1 MSHAKQG
8 NPQRCLAW
16 FEKRPLFAVVLVVV
30 LGILCVAW
38 SPWLGYSVALVAAL
52 IAGLG
57 FHWRAGVGVL
67 LVSGLAVT
75 VYLQREGL
83 SAEARAALPG
93 LPETELGGV
102 VLEDARGSER
112 FWVAPVKWT
121 DDGPWRGQ
129 RVWWQGKGVPPIQG
143 TQIRARG
150 RFAAFAVVRNP
161 GEFDQGLWLK
171 RMGMVALFHPG
182 VGTTERFTPGW
193 AESWAGIRRGFR
205 ERLTIGLDRNST
217 EAQLIRAVVIGERP
231 SNADDL
237 VEAFRF
243 SGTLHA
249 FSVSGLHV
257 AMVATM
263 VWFILGWIG
272 VPRRWA
278 ALGVLPLIFGYAWLT
293 GADPPA
299 VRAAWMAAVFITAFG
314 LRRKPDLLNT
324 LGFVLL
330 VVLLWDGRILFQP
343 GVQLSYGVIAV
354 MAIGTP
360 WVARWFSWI
369 EAPELHLPDRQMSW
383 FQRLSLRSRRWLA
396 QSLSVSVAAGIGTTP
411 LTLFHFGLLTPI
423 SVLAGLVLVPL
434 IFLLLLVGLASVVLS
449 PAGETVSRMMNQSN
463 AWIARG
469 CVLVAEGFAAIPGGH
484 FQLGKIKQPMLL
496 VYDLDRGD
504 QAACFADTD
513 GSEVMLDCGG
523 RRSFQYQVFPS
534 LRSMQLQP
542 DSVVF
547 SHPDGGHLGGG
558 PVVWDLLPLRQALMP
573 VRAAR
578 SEAYRSWIEEAP
590 KAGIRLHHADEVK
603 SLPMPD
609 GAVLEWLHV
618 PDPDEV
624 NGLADNRVLV
634 ARLHWRGWKLLW
646 TSDAGMRIEQAM
658 LDAGI
663 DLTADV
669 IIAGKHRSDLSLSDP
684 FVRAVNPQVVVIGN
698 DAYPAGERVDE
709 QLISYWA
716 GQGVQ
721 WVDQSQSG
729 AATFTVDDAGD
740 LCIRGHVDGR
750 QWKVKA
756 AEPPVPSDQ

>member
-1 MSHAKQG
+1 MSLTKQG
-8 NPQRCLAW
+8 NSTHRLVW
-16 FEKRPLFAVVLVVV
+16 FERRPLFAVVLVVV
-30 LGILCVAW
+30 LGILTAAW
-38 SPWLGYSVALVAAL
+38 SPWLGYGVVLAAALVAGA
-52 IAGLG
+52 G
-57 FHWRAGVGVL
+57 FHWRAGLGVL
-67 LVSGLAVT
+67 LVAGCAVT
-75 VYLQREGL
+75 VYVQREC
-83 SAEARAALPG
+83 SSDEARAALPG

-129 RVWWQGKGVPPIQG
+129 RVWWQGKGEPPIQG

-150 RFAAFAVVRNP
+150 RFTAFPVARNP

-171 RMGMVALFHPG
+171 RMGMVALFQPG
-182 VGTTERFTPGW
+182 VGKVERFTPRW
-193 AESWAGIRRGFR
+193 AESWAGIRHGFR
-205 ERLTIGLDRNST
+205 ERLTIGLDPNST

-231 SNADDL
+231 SDADDL

-263 VWFILGWIG
+263 AWFVFGWIG

-299 VRAAWMAAVFITAFG
+299 VRAAWMAAVFIAAFG

-324 LGFVLL
+324 LGAVLL

-360 WVARWFSWI
+360 WVARWFAWI
-369 EAPELHLPDRQMSW
+369 EVPELHLPDREMTW
-383 FQRLSLRSRRWLA
+383 IQRLSLRSRRWLA
-396 QSLSVSVAAGIGTTP
+396 QSLSVSVTAGIGTTP

-423 SVLAGLVLVPL
+423 SVLAGLVIVPI
-434 IFLLLLVGLASVVLS
+434 IFLLLVVGLVSVVLS
-449 PAGETVSRMMNQSN
+449 PAGETVSRVLNQSN

-469 CVLVAEGFAAIPGGH
+469 CVVVAEGFAAVPWGH
-484 FQLGKIKQPMLL
+484 FQLGKIQQPMLL

-504 QAACFADTD
+504 RAACFADTD
-513 GSEVMLDCGG
+513 GSAVIFDCGG

-534 LRSMQLQP
+534 LRSMQLEP
-542 DSVVF
+542 DSVVL

-558 PVVWDLLPLRQALMP
+558 LAVWDMLPLRQALMP

-578 SEAYRSWIEEAP
+578 SDAYRSWIEDAP
-590 KAGIRLHHADEVK
+590 KAGVKLHHPDEVK

-618 PDPDEV
+618 PDSHAM
-624 NGLADNRVLV
+624 NALADNRVLV
-634 ARLHWRGWKLLW
+634 SRLHWRGWKLLW

-663 DLTADV
+663 DLSADV
-669 IIAGKHRSDLSLSDP
+669 IIAGKHRSDLSLSDA
-684 FVRAVNPQVVVIGN
+684 FLRAVNPRVVVIAN
-698 DAYPAGERVDE
+698 DDYPAGEQVDE
-709 QLISYWA
+709 QLISYWS
-716 GQGVQ
+716 GQGIQ
-721 WVDQSQSG
+721 WMDQSQSG
-729 AATFTVDDAGD
+729 AATITVDDAGD
-740 LCIRGHVDGR
+740 LCIKGYVDGR
-750 QWKVKA
+750 QCKLKA
-756 AEPPVPSDQ
+756 KGD

>member
-1 MSHAKQG
+1 VSLAKQG
-8 NPQRCLAW
+8 SPQRCLAW
-16 FEKRPLFAVVLVVV
+16 FEKRPLFAVALVVV
-30 LGILCVAW
+30 LGILAAAW
-38 SPWLGYSVALVAAL
+38 SPWLGYGVVLVAAL
-52 IAGLG
+52 IAGFG
-57 FHWRAGVGVL
+57 FHWRAGLGVL
-67 LVSGLAVT
+67 LVAGCAVS
-75 VYLQREGL
+75 VYVQRERA
-83 SAEARAALPG
+83 STEARATLPD

-129 RVWWQGKGVPPIQG
+129 RVWWQGKGALPIQG
-143 TQIRARG
+143 TRIRARG
-150 RFAAFAVVRNP
+150 RFAAFTVARNP

-171 RMGMVALFHPG
+171 RMGMVALFQPG
-182 VGTTERFTPGW
+182 VGKMERFTPRW
-193 AESWAGIRRGFR
+193 AESWAGIRHGFR
-205 ERLTIGLDRNST
+205 ERLTIGLDSNSA
-217 EAQLIRAVVIGERP
+217 EAQLIRAVVIGEKP
-231 SNADDL
+231 SDADDL

-278 ALGVLPLIFGYAWLT
+278 ALAVLPLIFGYAWLT

-299 VRAAWMAAVFITAFG
+299 VRAAWMAAVFIAAFG

-324 LGFVLL
+324 LGVVLL

-360 WVARWFSWI
+360 WVARWFAWI
-369 EAPELHLPDRQMSW
+369 EVPELHLPDRRMTW
-383 FQRLSLRSRRWLA
+383 FQRLTLRSRRWLA
-396 QSLSVSVAAGIGTTP
+396 QSLSVSVTAGIGTTP
-411 LTLFHFGLLTPI
+411 LTLLHFGLLTPI
-423 SVLAGLVLVPL
+423 SVLAGLVIVPMV
-434 IFLLLLVGLASVVLS
+434 FLLLIVAFLSVALS
-449 PAGETVSRMMNQSN
+449 PAGETVSRVMNQSN

-469 CVLVAEGFAAIPGGH
+469 CVAVAGGFAAVPWGH
-484 FQLGKIKQPMLL
+484 FQLGGIRQPMLL

-504 QAACFADTD
+504 RAACFADLD
-513 GSEVMLDCGG
+513 GSAVMLDCGG

-542 DSVVF
+542 DSAVL

-558 PVVWDLLPLRQALMP
+558 LAVWHLLPLRQALMP

-578 SEAYRSWIEEAP
+578 SEAYRLWLEEAP
-590 KAGIRLHHADEVK
+590 KAGIRLHYADEVP

-618 PDPDEV
+618 PDLNAV
-624 NGLADNRVLV
+624 NALADNRVLV
-634 ARLHWRGWKLLW
+634 SRLHWRGWKLLW
-646 TSDAGMRIEQAM
+646 TSDAGMRTEQAM

-663 DLTADV
+663 DLSADV
-669 IIAGKHRSDLSLSDP
+669 IIAGKHRSDLSLSDA
-684 FVRAVNPQVVVIGN
+684 FLRAVNPRVVVIAN

-709 QLISYWA
+709 QLISYWS
-716 GQGVQ
+716 GQGIQ
-721 WVDQSQSG
+721 WMDQSQSG
-729 AATFTVDDAGD
+729 AATFTVDEGGA
-740 LCIRGHVDGR
+740 LCIDGFVDGR
-750 QWKVKA
+750 KWKLKKRR
-756 AEPPVPSDQ
+756 D